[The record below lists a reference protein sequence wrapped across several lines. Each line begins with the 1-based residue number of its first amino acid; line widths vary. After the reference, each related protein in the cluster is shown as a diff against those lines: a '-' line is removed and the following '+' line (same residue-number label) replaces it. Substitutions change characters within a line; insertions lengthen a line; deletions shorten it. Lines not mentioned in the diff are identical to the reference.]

1 MRVLEVKGKEA
12 SEFLHRVCASQ
23 VNKLSVGQGN
33 RGLLL
38 NGQSKMI
45 AQFDLLR
52 LTKDQFYLVAPEG
65 CFAELVAELERLH
78 FAEEFEQKEVA
89 DSYRIVPG
97 ESQGELEYSVNDR
110 WPSVVPGF
118 VVEKG
123 EGELGED
130 FHSARIRALVP
141 WPKKDWDASTNA
153 LEAGTLPWI
162 DRYKGCYPGQE
173 VVEKSLNLGH
183 PARVLIAVEMSG
195 NEYADGVITSFISG
209 NPNLALVRVP
219 WKNRGLPVAGSKII
233 KSHF

>member
-1 MRVLEVKGKEA
+1 MRALELKGPGA

-23 VNKLSVGQGN
+23 VQKLAVGQGN

-52 LTKDQFYLVAPEG
+52 VEVQRFLLVAPEE

-78 FAEEFEQKEVA
+78 FAEDFESQEILDPYCVA
-89 DSYRIVPG
+89 KG
-97 ESQGELEYSVNDR
+97 ESQGETEFLFTDR

-118 VVEKG
+118 VLEKG
-123 EGELGED
+123 SAEIPAE
-130 FHSARIRALVP
+130 FHAARIKALVP
-141 WPKKDWDASTNA
+141 WPKKDWDSSTNA
-153 LEAGTLPWI
+153 LEAGVLPWI

-183 PARVLIAVEMSG
+183 PARVLIAVEMTCL
-195 NEYADGVITSFISG
+195 EYPEGIVTSFLNG

-219 WKNRGLPVAGSKII
+219 WKNRSLPAAGSKII